1 MTMQTNIKQGREKGA
16 APFVPV
22 YGEKV
27 LTKNVKLSN
36 VKYSLDIYL

>member
-1 MTMQTNIKQGREKGA
+1 MTTNTNAKQGREKRA
-16 APFVPV
+16 ALFVSI

-36 VKYSLDIYL
+36 VEYSLDVYL